1 MQWLIPLIALLWVA
15 GSVFICL
22 WHIEQ
27 MPGVIASIVKSA
39 FGWQEAAAGA
49 AGYTLTQAITSGFQR
64 GMFSNEAGMGST
76 PNAAAAATSYPPHP
90 VAQGIVQMIGVF
102 SDTIIICTASA
113 MIILLAGN
121 HASHSSTEGIQLL
134 QHAMVSLTGEWGASF
149 VALIVI
155 LFAFSSIVANYI
167 YAENNLFFCGYI
179 TQRPSGYYA
188 LRRLAWLSPVRLS
201 VFR

>member
-15 GSVFICL
+15 GSVFICF

-76 PNAAAAATSYPPHP
+76 PNAAAAATSYP
-90 VAQGIVQMIGVF
+90 
-102 SDTIIICTASA
+102 
-113 MIILLAGN
+113 
-121 HASHSSTEGIQLL
+121 
-134 QHAMVSLTGEWGASF
+134 LTQS
-149 VALIVI
+149 
-155 LFAFSSIVANYI
+155 
-167 YAENNLFFCGYI
+167 
-179 TQRPSGYYA
+179 
-188 LRRLAWLSPVRLS
+188 RRGLCK
-201 VFR
+201 

>member
-1 MQWLIPLIALLWVA
+1 
-15 GSVFICL
+15 
-22 WHIEQ
+22 
-27 MPGVIASIVKSA
+27 
-39 FGWQEAAAGA
+39 
-49 AGYTLTQAITSGFQR
+49 
-64 GMFSNEAGMGST
+64 
-76 PNAAAAATSYPPHP
+76 
-90 VAQGIVQMIGVF
+90 MIGVF